1 MGVELTGGI
10 ESNLP
15 YNECFFGEL
24 DSKDTQMGL
33 DISKPIYQLM
43 SKDGYDTKDSEETS
57 TLQVFL
63 NESTLTLLNYSLLD
77 SSLNIKLEC
86 KSQESKAIQEREKAQ
101 RDCHDF
107 LQKSR
112 NDDMISTAMLHPVL
126 EDNEIK
132 CPHGGVVKLKS
143 NKGKSFKSK
152 DVPMILES
160 DLLNSQIIGC
170 TNNILGVPTPCT
182 LVSIILPSA
191 RALKKYNDDYP
202 IMQDLVSSG
211 CLSDKF
217 MLEFCFI
224 ESKESS

>member
-1 MGVELTGGI
+1 MTIKSHEL
-10 ESNLP
+10 ESND
-15 YNECFFGEL
+15 EFGL
-24 DSKDTQMGL
+24 DSDNTE
-33 DISKPIYQLM
+33 SN
-43 SKDGYDTKDSEETS
+43 STDSNHTNANRAGNS

-63 NESTLTLLNYSLLD
+63 NDSRLTLLNYSLLD

-101 RDCHDF
+101 REQKEQDCQTQDS
-107 LQKSR
+107 Q
-112 NDDMISTAMLHPVL
+112 STAMLHPVL

-143 NKGKSFKSK
+143 NKGKSFKSQGI
-152 DVPMILES
+152 PMILES
-160 DLLNSQIIGC
+160 DLLNSSIIGC

-182 LVSIILPSA
+182 LVSVILPTA

-224 ESKESS
+224 ESKEAA